1 MKKHGKGEQ
10 ITVTEAQRKLLRET
24 RERLG
29 LTQAA
34 LEKKARVGKTYAWYV
49 ETGTTKTTAVTPF
62 LRLMTTLQKES
73 ARRDVPARLTTG
85 LQRVV
90 QDLEKRRSGPARR

>member
-1 MKKHGKGEQ
+1 MKKHGKEEQ
-10 ITVTEAQRKLLRET
+10 IAVTEAQRQLLRQA

-49 ETGTTKTTAVTPF
+49 ETGTTKTTGVTPF
-62 LRLMTTLQKES
+62 LRLIAVLQKEA
-73 ARRDVPARLTTG
+73 ARGGLPARLATG
-85 LQRVV
+85 LQRLA
-90 QDLEKRRSGPARR
+90 QDLAKRRSTSGKG

>member
-1 MKKHGKGEQ
+1 MKKRGKGEQ
-10 ITVTEAQRKLLRET
+10 VAVSDAHRQLLRET

-49 ETGTTKTTAVTPF
+49 ETGKTKTTAAVPF
-62 LRLMTTLQKES
+62 LRLITTLQKE
-73 ARRDVPARLTTG
+73 ATRGDVPARLASG
-85 LQRVV
+85 LQKLA
-90 QDLEKRRSGPARR
+90 QDLEKRRKPSAKR

>member
-1 MKKHGKGEQ
+1 MKKRGKDEQ
-10 ITVTEAQRKLLRET
+10 IAVTDAQRQILREA

-62 LRLMTTLQKES
+62 LRLITVLQKEA
-73 ARRDVPARLTTG
+73 ARGELPARSNTG
-85 LQRVV
+85 LQRLA
-90 QDLEKRRSGPARR
+90 QDVAKRRSTPAKR